1 MSGSAV
7 DSPPQGR
14 AQELFD
20 EFVSASTCRA
30 ALRSFNQ
37 LCDHLQLDRS
47 AGAERP
53 LFRPIRSRLNYWK
66 ANALWRKLER
76 RASQQE
82 YQRGRG
88 ASSAMTVRTDP
99 PSRKSRPPQL
109 WTDSCFLPLF
119 LRLGSVPWWGR
130 GPVA

>member
-1 MSGSAV
+1 MRFSHGALQQGGVGGSSVMSALAA
-7 DSPPQGR
+7 DLLPQGR

-30 ALRSFNQ
+30 ALWSFNQ

-47 AGAERP
+47 ASAERP

-82 YQRGRG
+82 YQYGRG
-88 ASSAMTVRTDP
+88 ASSTTTVCTAPSWLEVP
-99 PSRKSRPPQL
+99 PTSAV
-109 WTDSCFLPLF
+109 D
-119 LRLGSVPWWGR
+119 
-130 GPVA
+130 

>member
-1 MSGSAV
+1 MSLSPA
-7 DSPPQGR
+7 DSLPQGR

-20 EFVSASTCRA
+20 DFVSASTCRA
-30 ALRSFNQ
+30 ALWSFNQ
-37 LCDHLQLDRS
+37 LCDHLKLDRNTI
-47 AGAERP
+47 AERP

-82 YQRGRG
+82 YQCSRG
-88 ASSAMTVRTDP
+88 ASSTTTVRTA

-109 WTDSCFLPLF
+109 WTDSRLLPLF
-119 LRLGSVPWWGR
+119 LWLASVWWWVPGL
-130 GPVA
+130 VA